1 MLIERSIEKR
11 QFTLRGVAS
20 FGQVGHSMSW
30 FDLVALPS
38 WRLIENIVESDVE
51 L

>member
-1 MLIERSIEKR
+1 VRSIEKR
-11 QFTLRGVAS
+11 QFTLRGVSS

-38 WRLIENIVESDVE
+38 WRSIENSIK
-51 L
+51 